1 MTMGMGDFEP
11 PDEPYADLSD
21 EEYEEMC
28 EARETA
34 ESDSADDVLAAL
46 KDEGMA
52 PWQR

>member
-11 PDEPYADLSD
+11 PDDYYGSDDDDDEVYESD
-21 EEYEEMC
+21 E
-28 EARETA
+28 R
-34 ESDSADDVLAAL
+34 DRADEILAAL